1 MKMSTRTGGDFCLH
15 IFNVGTTQKY
25 CNDDFKSG
33 RNVCSGEAFP
43 GNNRQK
49 QSQGRRGRQPLR
61 SEASRAK
68 LGVKAGSS
76 VGRSCERAGKSVVP
90 GRLHG
95 WRTVEVLSAN
105 SSSNEPRCTHRRSR
119 GSCQRLKNKT
129 LRSRSNI
136 WINQLFI
143 NSCNA
148 LFLLVVPEET
158 TSMQIVDLSADGG
171 LHSWQ
176 RLTNCW

>member
-1 MKMSTRTGGDFCLH
+1 MKMSTRTGGDFFLH

-68 LGVKAGSS
+68 LRVKAGSS

-119 GSCQRLKNKT
+119 GSCQRLKKQNMALTVQHLNKST
-129 LRSRSNI
+129 VHQLLQRSFSACCTRGNYKYADCGLI
-136 WINQLFI
+136 CGWWPT
-143 NSCNA
+143 
-148 LFLLVVPEET
+148 FLT
-158 TSMQIVDLSADGG
+158 TP
-171 LHSWQ
+171 H
-176 RLTNCW
+176 